1 MFSEPSGKPSNKFV
15 TSLKTC
21 VLTNGYKWPCVNP
34 TSRTVSPEAVIVTSE
49 QSYLPIRAQG
59 IAVIARSSRLINW
72 ALLCCKPYRPWYQSS
87 FKAYITA
94 VHRAANCLTSG
105 TDMVPHGTTDLLR
118 VSWSRTLGGSRRRVG
133 WWSKPSLWR
142 MPPKISVESGG
153 KKIRIKFRFI
163 FRS

>member
-1 MFSEPSGKPSNKFV
+1 MFSEPSGKPSNEFV

-21 VLTNGYKWPCVNP
+21 VLTNGYKWPCVNS

-59 IAVIARSSRLINW
+59 IAVIVRSSRLINW

-87 FKAYITA
+87 CKAYITA

-105 TDMVPHGTTDLLR
+105 AVIIPQGTTDLLQ
-118 VSWSRTLGGSRRRVG
+118 VSGSRTLGNSRQRVG

-142 MPPKISVESGG
+142 MPLKNPVESGG